1 MESRGMIPPARTLK
15 QILQRFVQTRV
26 WKMDIAPTAWIATSA
41 LIDRTW
47 PRGVHIGERC
57 IIDHHAVILTH
68 DMTRGLY
75 LDTVI
80 ADDCTIG
87 ARAII
92 FPGVRI
98 GHGSHVAPG
107 AVVLR
112 DVAPNSTVV
121 GNPARLHDGMFDGS
135 AT

>member
-1 MESRGMIPPARTLK
+1 MESRGISPPARTLK
-15 QILQRFVQTRV
+15 QILQRIVQTRV
-26 WKMDIAPTAWIATSA
+26 WKMDIAPSAWIAGSA

-57 IIDHHAVILTH
+57 VIDHHAVILTH

-80 ADDCTIG
+80 AEDCTIG
-87 ARAII
+87 ARAIV

-98 GHGSHVAPG
+98 GSGSYVAPG

-121 GNPARLHDGMFDGS
+121 GNPAQVQEDTFDGS
-135 AT
+135 AK